1 MKMVR
6 SLLLGSAAGL
16 VAVAGAQAA
25 DLPLKAKPVE
35 YVKVC
40 SIYGAGFY
48 YIPGT
53 DTCIKVGGYV
63 RMDVGIN
70 AGGSHSPYVNGAN
83 ARDTRETNWYQTRVR
98 GIVTWDARTQ
108 TEYGTLRAYINAGW
122 ELNSGDPSYRG
133 NDYQFFYR
141 AFIQFAGLTV
151 GKTQS
156 FFGFYAN
163 ALNYS
168 TLQGGGQSDAGLNL
182 IAYTAQF
189 GGGFSATL
197 SLEDNQHHRGGL
209 WDVDEG
215 ARPNI
220 VFSAIPGG
228 APPAYGDYGGNRYPD
243 VVANLRVDQPWGSA
257 QLAAAIHDVQGLYIG
272 PDSTGPSA
280 GAETGWAL
288 AAGIKLNLPW
298 AQGDQFYVQGTWAR
312 GATNYLGL
320 NPFVHTA
327 GQYAMYSGARGAIDQ
342 SFGSG
347 FTLDGLYGTG
357 SDGLT
362 HFSLVEGWSIL
373 AAIQHYWTPSL
384 RTSVFGHYTSLD
396 YGATAT
402 DLFCLGGA
410 GVLPGTSGVA
420 GEVCNPD
427 FDLFQVG
434 TRTVWSPVR
443 NLDIGVELL
452 YTRLN
457 QSHVGS
463 YNLTAAGSRP
473 AGAYIADDQDTWSG
487 TVRFQRNFW
496 P

>member
-6 SLLLGSAAGL
+6 SLLLGSAAGF

-53 DTCIKVGGYV
+53 DTCLKVGGYV

-70 AGGSHSPYVNGAN
+70 AGGSHSAYVNGAN
-83 ARDTRETNWYQTRVR
+83 ARDTRETAWYQTRVR
-98 GIVTWDARTQ
+98 GIVTMDSRTQ

-122 ELNSGDPSYRG
+122 ELNSGDANYRG
-133 NDYQFFYR
+133 HDQQFFYR

-163 ALNYS
+163 ALNYT

-197 SLEDNQHHRGGL
+197 SLEDNQHHRGGI
-209 WDVDEG
+209 WDVDENG
-215 ARPNI
+215 I

-228 APPAYGDYGGNRYPD
+228 APPAYGDYGGNRWPD
-243 VVANLRVDQPWGSA
+243 IVANLRVDQPWGSA
-257 QLAAAIHDVQGLYIG
+257 QLAAALHDVQGLYVG
-272 PDSTGPSA
+272 PDSFGPSA
-280 GAETGWAL
+280 GSKTGWAVS
-288 AAGIKLNLPW
+288 AGVKLNLPW
-298 AQGDQFYVQGTWAR
+298 SQGDQFWVQGTWAR

-320 NPFVHTA
+320 NPFVHTG
-327 GQYAMYSGARGAIDQ
+327 GQYAMYSGGRFAADR
-342 SFGSG
+342 SFAAAY
-347 FTLDGLYGTG
+347 TLDGLYGT
-357 SDGLT
+357 DPLT
-362 HFSLVEGWSIL
+362 GTTEFELVEGWSIL
-373 AAIQHYWTPSL
+373 AALQHYWTPSL
-384 RTSVFGHYTSLD
+384 RTSIFGHYTALD

-402 DLFCLGGA
+402 RLFCAGGA
-410 GVLPGTSGVA
+410 GVLPGTSGVV
-420 GEVCNPD
+420 GESCNPD
-427 FDLFQVG
+427 FAVLQIG

-452 YTRLN
+452 CTKLKQKR
-457 QSHVGS
+457 VGD
-463 YNLTAAGSRP
+463 YFLPT
-473 AGAYIADDQDTWSG
+473 AGARDGGLYVAADQDTWSG
-487 TVRFQRNFW
+487 TIRFQRNFW